1 MRPWRA
7 WTWGASRFQT
17 IRYRLAGALILAV
30 LPVLLLGALESG
42 ASFRREAEHQR
53 ADLTAAAVRSTATA
67 QARIE
72 SAEAVLETLKSEPTE
87 GDCAVRLR
95 NLVDRLSG
103 YSAFARFDAS
113 GRVLCA
119 SDGVRFAQDI
129 SSASWFRRIARGENQ
144 VLARAPAE
152 GGQAPPELFVAV
164 RNSGPDRV
172 FDGVLIA
179 ELPLSDVAPIAER
192 NKALSPDTAVAV
204 TDETGAILSA
214 TDHNAFPTGHRE
226 WVGDAAHSG
235 STLFYAR
242 DAAGRDRVF
251 AGAPL
256 AGDDVF
262 ALISAPTEGA
272 FSWARLNPVATI
284 ILPLLFFGLAVIA
297 VIAASERVVV
307 RWLEY
312 LERIASIYTKGRF
325 TVRPVQARNAPLE
338 IRTLA
343 VTLDQ
348 MAEAIEGRDASLRE
362 SIEHKDALMREIH
375 HRVKNNLQ
383 VISSLL
389 NMQQRSL
396 TDPAARAAM
405 GDTRQRITALA
416 LIYRA
421 LYQSADLRRVDV
433 RLFLEELISQLV
445 SSDAGRGGQAVRTEL
460 TADTLV
466 IDPDKLA
473 PLALWAVEAISNA
486 QKHAFSTRGGVMRVR
501 FGVGADTCTLEV
513 EDDGPGPANA
523 DETAPGGLGRTL
535 MTAFARQLRGGSEI
549 VTSPTGGVLA
559 RLSFP
564 AIDAGVDG
572 EAHPADEAVA
582 QQAAR
587 GNPAAA

>member
-1 MRPWRA
+1 MRTWA
-7 WTWGASRFQT
+7 WGASRFQT
-17 IRYRLAGALILAV
+17 IRYRLAGALMLAV
-30 LPVLLLGALESG
+30 ALVLILGVMESVY
-42 ASFRREAEHQR
+42 AFRREAQHQR
-53 ADLTAAAVRSTATA
+53 TDLTAAAVRSTANA
-67 QARIE
+67 QSRIE
-72 SAEAVLETLKSEPTE
+72 SAEAVLETLRSEPAS

-95 NLVDRLSG
+95 NLVDRLHG
-103 YSAFARFDAS
+103 YSAFARFDSS

-119 SDGVRFAQDI
+119 SDGARIAQDI
-129 SSASWFRRIARGENQ
+129 SQTSWFRRIAAGEDQ

-152 GGQAPPELFVAV
+152 GAEAQPEMFVAM
-164 RNSGPDRV
+164 RNSEPDGG
-172 FDGVLIA
+172 FGGVLIA
-179 ELPLSDVAPIAER
+179 ELPLADFAPADRER
-192 NKALSPDTAVAV
+192 DLPPGAAVAV
-204 TDETGAILSA
+204 TDESGAILSA
-214 TDHNAFPTGHRE
+214 TDRNAFAAGNRG
-226 WVGDAAHSG
+226 WVGQATRDG
-235 STLFYAR
+235 SYLFYAR
-242 DAAGRDRVF
+242 DAAGQERVY

-262 ALISAPTEGA
+262 VLISTPAEGA
-272 FSWARLNPVATI
+272 FSWARLNPFSTI
-284 ILPLLFFGLAVIA
+284 ILPLLLWGLATIA
-297 VIAASERVVV
+297 VILASERVVV
-307 RWLEY
+307 RWLAY
-312 LERIASIYTKGRF
+312 LERIASIYAKGRF

-343 VTLDQ
+343 MTLDQ
-348 MAEAIEGRDASLRE
+348 MADAIEARDASLRE

-389 NMQQRSL
+389 NMQQRAL

-405 GDTRQRITALA
+405 SDTRQRITALA

-445 SSDAGRGGQAVRTEL
+445 SNDAGRGGQAVRTEL

-486 QKHAFSTRGGVMRVR
+486 QKHAFSARGGVMRVR
-501 FGVGADTCTLEV
+501 FTVGPDKCTLEV

-523 DETAPGGLGRTL
+523 DETAASGLGRTL
-535 MTAFARQLRGGSEI
+535 MTAFARQLRGESE
-549 VTSPTGGVLA
+549 VVAAASGGVLA

-564 AIDAGVDG
+564 AIDAGAQG
-572 EAHPADEAVA
+572 EESAAADAATAQPAE
-582 QQAAR
+582 

>member
-1 MRPWRA
+1 VKSLRTWA
-7 WTWGASRFQT
+7 WGASRFQT
-17 IRYRLAGALILAV
+17 IRYRLAGALMLAV
-30 LPVLLLGALESG
+30 LPVLILGATESYFG
-42 ASFRREAEHQR
+42 FQREAQHQ
-53 ADLTAAAVRSTATA
+53 ASDLTAAAVRSTATA

-72 SAEAVLETLKSEPTE
+72 SAEAVLETLKSESAE
-87 GDCAVRLR
+87 GDCGVRMR

-113 GRVLCA
+113 GRVICA
-119 SDGVRFAQDI
+119 SDGTKIAQDV
-129 SSASWFRRIARGENQ
+129 SGAGWFRRMAAGDQQ
-144 VLARAPAE
+144 VLARATATATST
-152 GGQAPPELFVAV
+152 APEMYIAV
-164 RNSGPDRV
+164 RNADAEGA

-179 ELPLSDVAPIAER
+179 EVPLADFAPADRALPSG
-192 NKALSPDTAVAV
+192 SAVAI
-204 TDETGAILSA
+204 TDETGSILTA
-214 TDHNAFPTGHRE
+214 TNHDAFQSGRGD
-226 WVGDAAHSG
+226 WVAKAAHDG
-235 STLFYAR
+235 STLFEAK
-242 DAAGRDRVF
+242 DAAGRHRVY

-256 AGDDVF
+256 AGDDVYV
-262 ALISAPTEGA
+262 LISTPAEGA
-272 FSWARLNPVATI
+272 FSWARLNPVTSI
-284 ILPLLFFGLAVIA
+284 ILPLLMWALAVMA
-297 VIAASERVVV
+297 VLAASERVVV

-312 LERIASIYTKGRF
+312 LERIASIYAKGRF

-348 MAEAIEGRDASLRE
+348 MADAIEARDASLHD

-396 TDPAARAAM
+396 TDPVARAAM
-405 GDTRQRITALA
+405 GDTRQRIAALA

-445 SSDAGRGGQAVRTEL
+445 ASDAGRSGTGAVRTEL

-486 QKHAFSTRGGVMRVR
+486 QKHAFAARDGMLHVR
-501 FGVGADTCTLEV
+501 FSVGKIECVLEV
-513 EDDGPGPANA
+513 EDDGPGAPAEPIPA
-523 DETAPGGLGRTL
+523 TGLGRTL
-535 MTAFARQLRGGSEI
+535 MTAFARQLRGSSDI
-549 VTSPTGGVLA
+549 SSARSGGTIA
-559 RLSFP
+559 RLAFP
-564 AIDAGVDG
+564 AADAAAP
-572 EAHPADEAVA
+572 ESPPAADA
-582 QQAAR
+582 Q

>member
-1 MRPWRA
+1 
-7 WTWGASRFQT
+7 
-17 IRYRLAGALILAV
+17 
-30 LPVLLLGALESG
+30 
-42 ASFRREAEHQR
+42 
-53 ADLTAAAVRSTATA
+53 
-67 QARIE
+67 
-72 SAEAVLETLKSEPTE
+72 
-87 GDCAVRLR
+87 LR

-113 GRVLCA
+113 GRLVCA
-119 SDGVRFAQDI
+119 SDGAKITQDI
-129 SSASWFRRIARGENQ
+129 SGASWFRRIAEGEDK
-144 VLARAPAE
+144 VLARAPAT
-152 GGQAPPELFVAV
+152 GAQATPEMYVAM
-164 RNSGPDRV
+164 RNSEPDGG
-172 FDGVLIA
+172 FGGVLIA
-179 ELPLSDVAPIAER
+179 ELPLTDFAPTDRDKVLPHDA
-192 NKALSPDTAVAV
+192 AVAV
-204 TDETGAILSA
+204 TDESGAILSA
-214 TDHNAFPTGHRE
+214 TDRGAFPSGRHD
-226 WVGDAAHSG
+226 WVGDAATKG
-235 STLFYAR
+235 SSLFYTR
-242 DAAGRDRVF
+242 DVAGRDRVF

-262 ALISAPTEGA
+262 VLISAPTEGA

-284 ILPLLFFGLAVIA
+284 ILPLLFFGLAVLA

-343 VTLDQ
+343 LTLDQ
-348 MAEAIEGRDASLRE
+348 MADAIEARDASLRE

-396 TDPAARAAM
+396 TDAAARAAM
-405 GDTRQRITALA
+405 SDTRQRIIALA

-445 SSDAGRGGQAVRTEL
+445 SNDAGRGGQAVRTEL

-486 QKHAFSTRGGVMRVR
+486 QKHAFTERGGVMRVR
-501 FGVGADTCTLEV
+501 FTVGADTCTLEV
-513 EDDGPGPANA
+513 EDDGPGTANA
-523 DETAPGGLGRTL
+523 DETSAAGLGRTL
-535 MTAFARQLRGGSEI
+535 MTAFARQLRGDSAI
-549 VTSPTGGVLA
+549 VASPRGGVLA

-564 AIDAGVDG
+564 AIDAG
-572 EAHPADEAVA
+572 APAETNAAEDAATA
-582 QQAAR
+582 QPAR
-587 GNPAAA
+587 GNNAAA

>member
-1 MRPWRA
+1 VKPLRTWA
-7 WTWGASRFQT
+7 WGASRFQT
-17 IRYRLAGALILAV
+17 IRYRLAGALVLAV
-30 LPVLLLGALESG
+30 LPVLILGATESYFG
-42 ASFRREAEHQR
+42 FQREAQHQ
-53 ADLTAAAVRSTATA
+53 ANDLTAAAVRSTATA

-72 SAEAVLETLKSEPTE
+72 SAEAVLETLKSEAIT
-87 GDCAVRLR
+87 GDCAVHLR
-95 NLVDRLSG
+95 NLVDRLNG
-103 YSAFARFDAS
+103 YAAFARFDS
-113 GRVLCA
+113 TGRLVCA
-119 SDGVRFAQDI
+119 SDGTRIAQNVAG
-129 SSASWFRRIARGENQ
+129 ASWFQRVASGEAVVLTRAAVAGPHGEPEMYIAVRDGE
-144 VLARAPAE
+144 PE
-152 GGQAPPELFVAV
+152 GGFNGA
-164 RNSGPDRV
+164 
-172 FDGVLIA
+172 LIA
-179 ELPLSDVAPIAER
+179 ELPLSDFAPADR
-192 NKALSPDTAVAV
+192 LLPPGAAVAV
-204 TDETGAILSA
+204 TDETGSVLSA
-214 TDHNAFPTGHRE
+214 TNHDAFQSGRGE
-226 WVGDAAHSG
+226 WVAKASREG
-235 STLFYAR
+235 STLFEAR
-242 DAAGRDRVF
+242 DAAGRDRVY

-256 AGDDVF
+256 AGDDVYV
-262 ALISAPTEGA
+262 LISTPAEGA

-284 ILPLLFFGLAVIA
+284 ILPLLFFALAVLAVIG
-297 VIAASERVVV
+297 ASERVVV

-325 TVRPVQARNAPLE
+325 TVRPVQARNAPTE

-348 MAEAIEGRDASLRE
+348 MADAIEARDASLRD

-389 NMQQRSL
+389 NMQQRAL

-445 SSDAGRGGQAVRTEL
+445 SNDAGRGGQVVKTEL

-486 QKHAFSTRGGVMRVR
+486 QKHAFTARGGVMRVR
-501 FGVGADTCTLEV
+501 FTVGVDTCTLEV
-513 EDDGPGPANA
+513 EDDGPGSANA
-523 DETAPGGLGRTL
+523 DESTAAGLGRTL

-549 VTSPTGGVLA
+549 VAAPQGGVIA

-564 AIDAGVDG
+564 AIDAGAQPEDAHAG
-572 EAHPADEAVA
+572 E
-582 QQAAR
+582 R
-587 GNPAAA
+587 NPAAA